1 MPLHLYYSIFY
12 LCIRKEICGDL
23 FSSLIMRVRMLY
35 AAGTP
40 GGYVEGFGV
49 KNIMILVKIF
59 FFYQFSGSPS
69 PSSNLAAVGPP

>member
-1 MPLHLYYSIFY
+1 
-12 LCIRKEICGDL
+12 
-23 FSSLIMRVRMLY
+23 MLY